1 MASYNSGPMPQAHI
15 DFLKS
20 GQLWIEIEN
29 KLFVH
34 AGFVPELPLEKNSAH
49 VLVQDRDLLKDAW
62 EVSTQRHEEQI
73 TKCDDIFIGHT
84 TTEMYEALQPFHVCD
99 V

>member
-34 AGFVPELPLEKNSAH
+34 AGFVPELSLEKNSAH
-49 VLVQDRDLLKDAW
+49 ALVQDRDSLKDAW
-62 EVSTQRHEEQI
+62 EVST
-73 TKCDDIFIGHT
+73 
-84 TTEMYEALQPFHVCD
+84 
-99 V
+99 